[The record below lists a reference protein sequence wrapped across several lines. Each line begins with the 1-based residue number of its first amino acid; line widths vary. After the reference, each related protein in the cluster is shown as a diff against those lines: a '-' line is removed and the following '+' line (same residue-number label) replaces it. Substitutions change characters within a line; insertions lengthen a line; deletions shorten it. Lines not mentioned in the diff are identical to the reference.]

1 MAGFLGTL
9 FTGRVALNLA
19 LPDPGSFNQA
29 ASVFGKGLHLIF
41 SQAKP
46 RLTKHLSE
54 QNEALKTSIDT
65 AQALQDKGAIEG
77 HDAVKKQ
84 MAKSN
89 QELAKA
95 LGIDDLAKYHR
106 NLQSELGANQTT
118 QQLNAALMGEAG
130 AQMLDNED
138 IIQNKIDTAI
148 KNLSFTIERFASDT
162 VNRFQDGL
170 YQMTFALIG
179 FYYQL
184 NVVISTVRDFEEQLI
199 NAQSIFQ
206 TTTEELFAI
215 SDELVKFSLQYGI
228 SVNETTKVLYQMASA
243 GLTAAE
249 SQAILNDV
257 LKLSM
262 ATQGDT
268 NTLGKLTIQ
277 TIKGF
282 GMEMSDSAE
291 LTDKF
296 AFAINKSLIEWQDLA
311 SSVKF
316 AMPFFTATGQSV
328 DQLLG
333 SIQVL
338 TNRAL
343 EAGIAGRGLR
353 QALAQFAESIGDTT
367 TKMHELGVQI
377 VDEQG
382 NMLQLTDIA
391 TNFSDVMGDDV
402 VNNTELL
409 TTLLEDLN
417 VRGATAFVHLV
428 QNADEFQHAVDDLAN
443 SAGAATTMAEIQQQS
458 LNREI
463 QLVKN
468 ALLAPF
474 LLADETF
481 VAQGYLNEFHM
492 TLHNV
497 VETLRSFVF
506 EGEEGSEVLTE
517 FGFVIREMAVGLLEK
532 FAGVFE
538 RLIDIFYSFYEAGTL
553 NLDLLKLYFYPL
565 NTVLWILERVP
576 ESMGQVV
583 LGLYLMN
590 KFLPISTALNLL
602 FSDSMWAVVS
612 AASAEF
618 TALGLVL
625 LPLAAMVTTFI
636 VLGYIFD
643 KFGGKI
649 AAVVTGIMVLV
660 AAVLMFKA
668 ALNPAD
674 AALSFK
680 AMIWTGAAVGAV
692 AAMLIKS
699 IPQGTGTMDIDTA
712 YEGYL
717 SSVEG
722 GGGIGAGG
730 AGSPSAQTLIVDRAN
745 FRSDNLSDVDYDSM
759 IRT

>member
-19 LPDPGSFNQA
+19 LPDPGQFNRA
-29 ASVFGKGLHLIF
+29 ASVFGKGLHAIF

-46 RLTKHLSE
+46 ALTQHLE
-54 QNEALKTSIDT
+54 AQNTALGTSFKA
-65 AQALQDKGAIEG
+65 AQKLQDQAATEG
-77 HDAVKKQ
+77 DAAVKKQ
-84 MAKSN
+84 MQKSN
-89 QELAKA
+89 QALASA
-95 LGIDDLAKYHR
+95 LGIDDLNKYWQDLPGR
-106 NLQSELGANQTT
+106 ATVRELNE
-118 QQLNAALMGEAG
+118 ALMGQTAD
-130 AQMLDNED
+130 QMLENAD
-138 IIQNKIDTAI
+138 IIENKVDAAI
-148 KNLSFTIERFASDT
+148 GKLAHSIESFARDS

-170 YQMTFALIG
+170 YKMTFALIG

-184 NVVISTVRDFEEQLI
+184 NVVINSVRDFEEQLI

-206 TTTEELFAI
+206 TSTEELFTM
-215 SDELVKFSLQYGI
+215 SDELVKFSLKYGV
-228 SVNETTKVLYQMASA
+228 SVNDTVKVLYQMASA

-257 LKLSM
+257 LRLSM
-262 ATQGDT
+262 AVQGDT

-282 GMEMSDSAE
+282 GMEITESAE

-333 SIQVL
+333 SIEIL

-353 QALAQFAESIGDTT
+353 QALAQFAEGIGDTT
-367 TKMHELGVQI
+367 TRMAQMGVQI

-382 NMLQLTDIA
+382 NMLQLTEIA
-391 TNFSDVMGDDV
+391 SNFADVIGEDAA
-402 VNNTELL
+402 NNTELL

-428 QNADEFQHAVDDLAN
+428 QNADEFQMAVDDLQN
-443 SAGAATTMAEIQQQS
+443 SAGAAAEMAEIQQQS

-474 LLADETF
+474 LLADKVYVE
-481 VAQGYLNEFHM
+481 QGYLNEFHM

-497 VETLRSFVF
+497 VDTLRDFVF
-506 EGEEGSEVLTE
+506 EGEEGKEVLTE

-532 FAGVFE
+532 FAAVFE
-538 RLIDIFYSFYEAGTL
+538 KLITIFYEFYDAGVL

-565 NTVLWILERVP
+565 NTVLWILDQIP

-590 KFLPISTALNLL
+590 KFLPISTAWNLL
-602 FSDSMWAVVS
+602 FSDSMYAVV
-612 AASAEF
+612 AAAYAEY

-625 LPLAAMVTTFI
+625 LPLVALGAGFLI
-636 VLGYIFD
+636 VGKVFD
-643 KFGGKI
+643 WFGGKA
-649 AAVVTGIMVLV
+649 AAVVTTILV
-660 AAVLMFKA
+660 ITAAIAMMYA
-668 ALNPAD
+668 MLNPKN
-674 AALSFK
+674 AAANFG
-680 AMIWTGAAVGAV
+680 AMIAIGAAVGAV
-692 AAMLIKS
+692 GAMLVKS
-699 IPQGTGTMDIDTA
+699 IPQGTGSMDIDTA
-712 YEGYL
+712 YGGYL
-717 SSVEG
+717 ESVEG
-722 GGGIGAGG
+722 AGG
-730 AGSPSAQTLIVDRAN
+730 VGGAAASSPSAQTLIVDRAN